1 MCIRDSNH
9 PLVKSPN
16 IDKLAKNGILFE
28 NAHNQFPLCG
38 PSRASFMT
46 SLYTDQTNIKGNNIF
61 VRQAL
66 PDVTTLAEKFRQEG
80 YNSVRIGKIYHYS
93 NPGHIGTSSFDDPDS
108 WDYVINPHGRD
119 KKEEQK
125 INGIVDDLS
134 LIHI

>member
-1 MCIRDSNH
+1 
-9 PLVKSPN
+9 
-16 IDKLAKNGILFE
+16 
-28 NAHNQFPLCG
+28 
-38 PSRASFMT
+38 MT

-119 KKEEQK
+119 KKEEHK
-125 INGIVDDLS
+125 INGIVDDWGGGDLS
-134 LIHI
+134 WLASSGLRRASAKVRLFLCTLWASNAKRKLSKMPTISQ